1 MGMFMYGPLCR
12 SDADASEQRW
22 CVSATFYKILSQGEK
37 FEQLYFFSALS
48 LPRSS
53 HGTAKICYFVHHVTP
68 EIYLQNGQNGLPRT
82 GNSSGLRCPTDAS
95 LGSITLRNDSARTLA
110 MEKWY
115 PLRHPMVKPYPR
127 RPHEIYLYLP
137 YKLVNLDQYR

>member
-48 LPRSS
+48 LPR
-53 HGTAKICYFVHHVTP
+53 
-68 EIYLQNGQNGLPRT
+68 L
-82 GNSSGLRCPTDAS
+82 
-95 LGSITLRNDSARTLA
+95 
-110 MEKWY
+110 
-115 PLRHPMVKPYPR
+115 
-127 RPHEIYLYLP
+127 
-137 YKLVNLDQYR
+137 